1 MPNLPPTLITPD
13 EVNTIAFTVPISSS
27 LILPSIISSAEH
39 KFLIPVVTQ
48 AVYDDMFVNGSF
60 YASLLSNF
68 VKPYLAFCAKLLLYN
83 QYITESSIP
92 AITPAI
98 TAPLAPLRLD
108 VLRDLSAIITA
119 KRQILEVHL
128 SSDLYPLY
136 EPPVKNRMSGF
147 LITE

>member
-39 KFLIPVVTQ
+39 KFLIPVVTH

-68 VKPYLAFCAKLLLYN
+68 VKPYLAFCTKLLLFN

-92 AITPAI
+92 VVPVII
-98 TAPLAPLRLD
+98 APLAPLRLD
-108 VLRDLSAIITA
+108 DLKDLNTIIIA
-119 KRQILEVHL
+119 KRQILEAHL
-128 SSDLYPLY
+128 SADEFPLY
-136 EPPVKNRMSGF
+136 GLPVKSMISGF